1 MAKILDG
8 KIIKTEGK
16 EKLKK
21 AFAELSFIPTLAI
34 IQVGN
39 HEDSN
44 SYIASKKKFAEEIG
58 VKVLHITFLENVHEN
73 EIIAKIKELNDDENI
88 NGIIVQLPMS
98 VQIDKDKVIDT
109 INPEKDVDG
118 LTSASLKY
126 LYEGKEGR
134 FVPATTLGIINL
146 LNYYKIPLEGKKVT
160 IVGRSS
166 LVGKPT
172 MLALLNENATVT
184 VCHSRTEN
192 LKKHTQ
198 SADILIVAIGRSK
211 FINHEFVS
219 TGQIVIDVGTNI
231 VGKKIIGDVDF
242 DDVSDIVSA
251 ITPVPGGVGQMTV
264 LSLFENVLKS
274 CKM

>member
-8 KIIKTEGK
+8 KIIKAEGK

-21 AFAELSFIPTLAI
+21 AFVELDFVPTLAI

-39 HEDSN
+39 RDDSN
-44 SYIASKKKFAEEIG
+44 SYIASKKKFGEEIG
-58 VKVLHITFLENVHEN
+58 VKVLHIVFDENVHEN
-73 EIIAKIKELNDDENI
+73 EIITKIKELNDDKNI
-88 NGIIVQLPMS
+88 NGIIVQIPLP
-98 VQIDKDKVIDT
+98 VHIDKDKIINT
-109 INPEKDVDG
+109 INPGKDVDG
-118 LTSASLKY
+118 LTSTS
-126 LYEGKEGR
+126 R
-134 FVPATTLGIINL
+134 FISATTLGIISL

-172 MLALLNENATVT
+172 MLALLNEDATVT
-184 VCHSRTEN
+184 ICHSKTEN
-192 LKKHTQ
+192 LKEHTQ
-198 SADILIVAIGRSK
+198 NADILIVAIGRPK

-219 TGQIVIDVGTNI
+219 SGQIIIDVGTNI
-231 VGKKIIGDVDF
+231 VDLPAQAGKKIVGDVDF

-274 CKM
+274 CKK